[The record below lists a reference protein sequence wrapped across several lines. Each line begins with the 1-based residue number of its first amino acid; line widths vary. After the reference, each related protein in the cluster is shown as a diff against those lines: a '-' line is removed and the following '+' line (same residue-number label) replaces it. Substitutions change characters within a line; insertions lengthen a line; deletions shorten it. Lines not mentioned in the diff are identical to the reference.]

1 MLRRLHH
8 EQPASFAFTPA
19 NEAWAEAQ
27 ISKYPEGRQASAI
40 IPLLWRAQEQEG
52 WLSRPAIEAV
62 ADKITDAQYK
72 AIYDA
77 AMVIYQRS
85 TPSEA
90 VRAVALDAELLNQV
104 AARAAEA
111 AVAASDRRE
120 RDEGVDVRAR
130 AFDRLFTDNQRQQ
143 RARVREYERD
153 AVNAM
158 QAARSPD
165 PVEAEWGAMWM
176 DQVDEGYGGPHI
188 NRSDEPDFSVR
199 PRMFPRAVRQVVRPP
214 NARDVMAYYRLSAL
228 VRPAQGEAPPPPQPG
243 DALANYAHYIRNNEP
258 PPRLIEY
265 PGDGSHTHPPR
276 YTGEDSEM
284 ELVD

>member
-1 MLRRLHH
+1 MVDDTSESQNLRSEHVPQFDEFGRNL
-8 EQPASFAFTPA
+8 TVR
-19 NEAWAEAQ
+19 EAPPPRRMSVMERYDKDRTALFGA
-27 ISKYPEGRQASAI
+27 
-40 IPLLWRAQEQEG
+40 LTD
-52 WLSRPAIEAV
+52 AIEAV

-120 RDEGVDVRAR
+120 RDATTIGDVRAR
-130 AFDRLFTDNQRQQ
+130 AFNQRE
-143 RARVREYERD
+143 RVLEYERD
-153 AVNAM
+153 AANAM

-243 DALANYAHYIRNNEP
+243 DALAHYAHYIRNNEP
-258 PPRLIEY
+258 PPPLIEY

-276 YTGEDSEM
+276 YTGEDSEIPY
-284 ELVD
+284 VD